1 MVKTVTREE
10 SDLNMLLTLDYS
22 HMTERQLQG
31 VIFRLTTELQRAE
44 QQLKEARTQYVR
56 TFEEFDSNVDL
67 LCAHLNHY
75 DALTELYRAEVM
87 RIHTRLEEL
96 KERRR
101 QLVAEYRQRKFVQR
115 FLRHFQR
122 RDVSTL

>member
-75 DALTELYRAEVM
+75 DVLTETYRAEVM